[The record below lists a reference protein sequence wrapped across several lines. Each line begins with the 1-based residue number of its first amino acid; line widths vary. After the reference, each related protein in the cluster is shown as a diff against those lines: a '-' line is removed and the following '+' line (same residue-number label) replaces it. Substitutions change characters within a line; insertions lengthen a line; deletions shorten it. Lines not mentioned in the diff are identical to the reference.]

1 MNPAPRIVLAAKAR
15 ARDARRRGQLDVTDL
30 GVGIVL
36 LVVVPVL
43 VYFVGAFFIK
53 DHYVEPMGKKALV
66 DAPPDQ
72 DEVKMYL
79 VEAANLLQVNVRDYL
94 KFMNVTTDGALR
106 DKYRQWA
113 QRALK
118 EGLSK
123 LDEVDF
129 LIQEQPDGPSR
140 DTRFPLSAVE
150 GVLLTC

>member
-53 DHYVEPMGKKALV
+53 DHYVEPMGTKAPV

-72 DEVKMYL
+72 EEVKM
-79 VEAANLLQVNVRDYL
+79 
-94 KFMNVTTDGALR
+94 
-106 DKYRQWA
+106 
-113 QRALK
+113 
-118 EGLSK
+118 
-123 LDEVDF
+123 
-129 LIQEQPDGPSR
+129 
-140 DTRFPLSAVE
+140 
-150 GVLLTC
+150 